1 MFWKIFWGMFLRNVL
16 ERRVQRLE
24 EMEMR
29 NANSARAGVR
39 RLEEIEIRNANG
51 LDDWQKPLTWK
62 VVRVDDVASLMCS
75 GYVEGRSFNTAS
87 AFS

>member
-1 MFWKIFWGMFLRNVL
+1 MFLGNVLGNML

-24 EMEMR
+24 EMEM
-29 NANSARAGVR
+29 
-39 RLEEIEIRNANG
+39 RNANG

-62 VVRVDDVASLMCS
+62 VVRVDDVGCLMCS